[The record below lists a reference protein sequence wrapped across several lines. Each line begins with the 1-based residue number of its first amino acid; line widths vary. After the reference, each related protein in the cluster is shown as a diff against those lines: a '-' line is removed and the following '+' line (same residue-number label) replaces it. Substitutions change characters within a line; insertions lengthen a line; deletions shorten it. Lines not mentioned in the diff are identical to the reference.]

1 MKELNEEDDEKLP
14 VRKNFSGNNR
24 KHFYSRQNHSFFF
37 RFLNIKYRE
46 KRERM
51 KKKKK
56 EKKKTKVEHRRSL
69 TLRSFL
75 KQIKDVLGSDSNI
88 ERNSTEIYF

>member
-56 EKKKTKVEHRRSL
+56 KKKKRP
-69 TLRSFL
+69 
-75 KQIKDVLGSDSNI
+75 KWN
-88 ERNSTEIYF
+88 TEGHLHSVAS

>member
-1 MKELNEEDDEKLP
+1 MRSYRCAKILVETTENISIHDRII
-14 VRKNFSGNNR
+14 VFFS
-24 KHFYSRQNHSFFF
+24 
-37 RFLNIKYRE
+37 FLKYKIQGK
-46 KRERM
+46 KRENE
-51 KKKKK
+51 K